1 MSKATNEIMAQSEK
15 ININDGEFLIVK
27 IDMKKH
33 GQLSWSKIENLR
45 RAFGDTKVLIADV
58 DIGFEK
64 ASISELEEMLKKLKG
79 ESNE

>member
-1 MSKATNEIMAQSEK
+1 MSKGTKEIMAQAEK

-45 RAFGDTKVLIADV
+45 EAFGDTRVLIADV

-64 ASISELEEMLKKLKG
+64 ADISDLEEMLKQL
-79 ESNE
+79 NEE

>member
-1 MSKATNEIMAQSEK
+1 MSKATKEIMAQAEK

-45 RAFGDTKVLIADV
+45 EAFGDTKVLIADT

-64 ASISELEEMLKKLKG
+64 ASISDLEEILKQLKG
-79 ESNE
+79 ENNE

>member
-1 MSKATNEIMAQSEK
+1 MGKATNEIMAQAEK

-64 ASISELEEMLKKLKG
+64 ASISELEEMLKQLKG
-79 ESNE
+79 ESDE

>member
-1 MSKATNEIMAQSEK
+1 MSKATNEIMAQAEK

-45 RAFGDTKVLIADV
+45 RAFGDAKVLIADV

-64 ASISELEEMLKKLKG
+64 ASISELEEMLKQLKG

>member
-1 MSKATNEIMAQSEK
+1 MSKATNEIMAQAEK

-45 RAFGDTKVLIADV
+45 RAFGDTKVLIADA
-58 DIGFEK
+58 DMGFEK
-64 ASISELEEMLKKLKG
+64 ASINELEEMLKQLKG